1 MSVIGKVA
9 VIGSGVMGSGI
20 AAQAAN
26 AGLEVILL
34 DIVANEGADRNSVAA
49 EAVERMRKTNPAPL
63 MHPRNAARIRPG
75 NLEDHLDWLSDCDLV
90 IEVVLENLEIKR
102 DLYRKID
109 THRRA
114 DCIVTSNTSTIPL
127 DHLVADMPEGFR
139 QHFAVTHFFNPP
151 RYMRLLELVGGPD
164 TQAEVISSLRDFGD
178 QLLGKSVVDCK
189 DTPGFI
195 ANRIGILWMGVAV
208 RFAFEDGITVEE
220 ADAVIGKPM
229 GIPKTGIFGLLD
241 LVGIDLQPH
250 VERSMLSLLPE
261 NDMYRNIHRRSE
273 FIEKMIADGYTGR
286 KGKGGFYRLNRSDG
300 GKVKEALDLVTGEYH
315 RASKPTL
322 ESVEAARAGL
332 RKLVDHPDRGGQY
345 AWRVLSHTLSY
356 AASLVPEIADNIH
369 AVDEAMKNGYAWKWG
384 PFELIDKLGARWFA
398 ERLAAEGMAVPTLL
412 EKVGD
417 GSFYRIEGGQLQY
430 FGTDGS
436 YHDVKRAEGVL
447 LLSDIKRSSERVA
460 GNGSASLWDI
470 GDKVIC
476 LEFHSKMNAVDE
488 GIMMMASQALK
499 IIPAQ
504 GYEALV
510 IHNEGT
516 NFSVGANVGLA
527 LFAANIAAWP
537 KITESVKQGQDVYK
551 NLKFAP
557 FPVIGAPSGMA
568 LGGGCEILLH
578 CDALEAHA
586 ETYMGLVEVG
596 VGLVPAWGGCKEM
609 LLRWSDNPKH
619 AKGPMPAVSKVF
631 ETVATAT
638 VAKSAEEAR
647 SLLYLR
653 PGDGI
658 VMNRDRLLA
667 RAKERALSMAKDY
680 TPPEP
685 RALRLPGPS
694 GEAAMTLVLNDFRRA
709 GKATEHD
716 VTVGKKLAHVL
727 AGGKVDPTDTLTED
741 KVLGLE
747 RTAIVSLLRTSPTL
761 DRIEHMLETG
771 KPLRN

>member
-1 MSVIGKVA
+1 MPSIQKVA

-20 AAQAAN
+20 AAQVAN

-34 DIVANEGADRNSVAA
+34 DIVAEGSDRDAVARGA
-49 EAVERMRKTNPAPL
+49 IQRMRKTNPAPL
-63 MHPRNAARIRPG
+63 MHPRNAGRIRPG
-75 NLEDHLDWLSDCDLV
+75 NLDDHLDWLADCDLV
-90 IEVVLENLEIKR
+90 IEAVLENLEIKK
-102 DLYRKID
+102 DLYQKVD
-109 THRRA
+109 AHRRS

-127 DHLVADMPEGFR
+127 DHLVADMPEDFR
-139 QHFAVTHFFNPP
+139 EHFAVTHFFNPP
-151 RYMRLLELVGGPD
+151 RYMRLLELVAGSVTRAG
-164 TQAEVISSLRDFGD
+164 VITALRDFGD
-178 QLLGKSVVDCK
+178 RLLGKSVVDCK

-220 ADAVIGKPM
+220 ADAIIGKPM

-250 VERSMLSLLPE
+250 VERSMLSLLPKG
-261 NDMYRNIHRRSE
+261 DMYRDIHRRSE

-286 KGKGGFYRLNRSDG
+286 KGKGGFYRLNRSGG
-300 GKVKEALDLVTGEYH
+300 GKIKEALDLSSGEYH
-315 RASKPTL
+315 RAKTPTL
-322 ESVEAARAGL
+322 ESVEAARGGL
-332 RKLVDHPDRGGQY
+332 RALVEHPDHGGQY

-356 AASLVPEIADNIH
+356 AAALVPEIADDIH

-384 PFELIDKLGARWFA
+384 PFELIDKLGPRWFA
-398 ERLAAEGMAVPTLL
+398 ERLAAEGMAVPQLL

-417 GSFYRIEGGQLQY
+417 SSFYRTENGRLQY
-430 FGTDGS
+430 FGTDGA
-436 YHDVKRAEGVL
+436 YHNVERADGVL
-447 LLSDIKRSSERVA
+447 LLSDIKRSSDRIA
-460 GNGSASLWDI
+460 GNASASLWDI
-470 GDKVIC
+470 GDKVLC

-488 GIMMMASQALK
+488 GIMTMTANAMK
-499 IIPAQ
+499 MIPAQ

-537 KITESVKQGQDVYK
+537 KITESVKQGQDIYK
-551 NLKFAP
+551 KLKFAP

-578 CDALEAHA
+578 CDVIEAHA

-653 PGDGI
+653 PNDGI

-667 RAKERALSMAKDY
+667 RAKERALSMVKDY
-680 TPPEP
+680 MPPEP
-685 RALRLPGPS
+685 RELQLPGPS
-694 GEAAMTLVLNDFRRA
+694 GETAMTLVLNDFRRA
-709 GKATEHD
+709 GKATDHD

-727 AGGKVDPTDTLTED
+727 AGGKVDPTETLTED
-741 KVLGLE
+741 KLLNLE
-747 RTAIVSLLRTSPTL
+747 RAAIVSLLRTSPTL

>member
-1 MSVIGKVA
+1 MPSIQKVA

-20 AAQAAN
+20 AAQVAN

-34 DIVANEGADRNSVAA
+34 DIVAEGSDRDAVARGA
-49 EAVERMRKTNPAPL
+49 IQRMRKTNPAPL
-63 MHPRNAARIRPG
+63 MHPRNAGRIRPG
-75 NLEDHLDWLSDCDLV
+75 NLDDHLDWLADCDLV
-90 IEVVLENLEIKR
+90 IEAVLENLEIKK
-102 DLYRKID
+102 DLYQKVD
-109 THRRA
+109 AHRRS

-127 DHLVADMPEGFR
+127 DHLVADMPEDFR
-139 QHFAVTHFFNPP
+139 EHFAVTHFFNPP
-151 RYMRLLELVGGPD
+151 RYMRLLELVAGSVTRAG
-164 TQAEVISSLRDFGD
+164 VITALRDFGD
-178 QLLGKSVVDCK
+178 RLLGKSVVDCK

-220 ADAVIGKPM
+220 ADAIIGKPM

-250 VERSMLSLLPE
+250 VERSMLSLLPKG
-261 NDMYRNIHRRSE
+261 DMYRDIHRRSE

-286 KGKGGFYRLNRSDG
+286 KGKGGFYRLNRSGG
-300 GKVKEALDLVTGEYH
+300 GKIKEALDLSSGEYH
-315 RASKPTL
+315 RAKTPTL
-322 ESVEAARAGL
+322 ESVEAARGGL
-332 RKLVDHPDRGGQY
+332 RALVEHPDHGGQY

-356 AASLVPEIADNIH
+356 AAALVPEIADDIH

-384 PFELIDKLGARWFA
+384 PFELIDKLGPRWFA
-398 ERLAAEGMAVPTLL
+398 ERLAAEGMVVPPLL

-417 GSFYRIEGGQLQY
+417 SSFYRTENGRLQY
-430 FGTDGS
+430 FGTDGA
-436 YHDVKRAEGVL
+436 YHNVERADGVL
-447 LLSDIKRSSERVA
+447 LLSDIKRSSDRIA
-460 GNGSASLWDI
+460 GNASASLWDI
-470 GDKVIC
+470 GDKVLC

-488 GIMMMASQALK
+488 GIMTMTANAMK
-499 IIPAQ
+499 MIPAQ

-537 KITESVKQGQDVYK
+537 KITESVKQGQDIYK
-551 NLKFAP
+551 KLKFAP

-578 CDALEAHA
+578 CDVIEAHA

-653 PGDGI
+653 PNDGI

-667 RAKERALSMAKDY
+667 RAKERALSMVKGY
-680 TPPEP
+680 MPPEP
-685 RALRLPGPS
+685 RELQLPGPS
-694 GEAAMTLVLNDFRRA
+694 GETAMTLVLNDFRRA
-709 GKATEHD
+709 GKATDHD

-727 AGGKVDPTDTLTED
+727 AGGKVDPTETLTED
-741 KVLGLE
+741 KLLNLE
-747 RTAIVSLLRTSPTL
+747 RAAIVSLLRTSPTL

>member
-1 MSVIGKVA
+1 MPSIQKVA

-20 AAQAAN
+20 AAQVAN

-34 DIVANEGADRNSVAA
+34 DIVAEGSDRDAVARGA
-49 EAVERMRKTNPAPL
+49 IQRMRKTNPAPL
-63 MHPRNAARIRPG
+63 MHPRNAGRIRPG
-75 NLEDHLDWLSDCDLV
+75 NLDDHLDWLADCDLV
-90 IEVVLENLEIKR
+90 IEAVLENLEIKK
-102 DLYRKID
+102 DLYQKVD
-109 THRRA
+109 AHRRS

-127 DHLVADMPEGFR
+127 DHLVADMPEDFR
-139 QHFAVTHFFNPP
+139 EHFAVTHFFNPP
-151 RYMRLLELVGGPD
+151 RYMRLLELVAGSVTRAG
-164 TQAEVISSLRDFGD
+164 VITALRDFGD
-178 QLLGKSVVDCK
+178 RLLGKSVVDCK

-220 ADAVIGKPM
+220 ADAIIGKPM

-250 VERSMLSLLPE
+250 VERSMLSLLPKG
-261 NDMYRNIHRRSE
+261 DMYRDIHRRSE

-286 KGKGGFYRLNRSDG
+286 KGKGGFYRLNRSGG
-300 GKVKEALDLVTGEYH
+300 GKIKEALDLSSGEYH
-315 RASKPTL
+315 RAKTPTL
-322 ESVEAARAGL
+322 ESVEAARGGL
-332 RKLVDHPDRGGQY
+332 RALVEHPDHGGQY

-356 AASLVPEIADNIH
+356 AAALVPEIADDIH

-384 PFELIDKLGARWFA
+384 PFELIDKLGPRWFA
-398 ERLAAEGMAVPTLL
+398 ERLAAEGMVVPPLL

-417 GSFYRIEGGQLQY
+417 SNFYRTENGRLQY
-430 FGTDGS
+430 FGTDGA
-436 YHDVKRAEGVL
+436 YHNVERADGVL
-447 LLSDIKRSSERVA
+447 LLSDIKRSSDRIA
-460 GNGSASLWDI
+460 GNASASLWDI
-470 GDKVIC
+470 GDKVLC

-488 GIMMMASQALK
+488 GIMTMTANAMK
-499 IIPAQ
+499 MIPAQ

-537 KITESVKQGQDVYK
+537 KITESVKQGQDIYK
-551 NLKFAP
+551 KLKFAP

-578 CDALEAHA
+578 CDVIEAHA

-653 PGDGI
+653 PNDGI

-667 RAKERALSMAKDY
+667 RAKERALSMVKGY
-680 TPPEP
+680 MPPEP
-685 RALRLPGPS
+685 RELQLPGPS
-694 GEAAMTLVLNDFRRA
+694 GETAMTLVLNDFRRA
-709 GKATEHD
+709 GKATDHD

-727 AGGKVDPTDTLTED
+727 AGGKVDPTETLTED
-741 KVLGLE
+741 KLLNLE
-747 RTAIVSLLRTSPTL
+747 RAAIVSLLRTSPTL

>member
-1 MSVIGKVA
+1 MPSIKKIA

-26 AGLEVILL
+26 AGLEVVLL
-34 DIVANEGADRNSVAA
+34 DIVAEGSDRDAVAMGA
-49 EAVERMRKTNPAPL
+49 IQRMRKTNPAPL

-75 NLEDHLDWLSDCDLV
+75 NLDDHLGWLADCDLV
-90 IEVVLENLEIKR
+90 IEAVLENLEIKK
-102 DLYRKID
+102 DLYQKVD
-109 THRRA
+109 AHRRS

-127 DHLVADMPEGFR
+127 DHLVAEMPEGFR
-139 QHFAVTHFFNPP
+139 EHFAVTHFFNPP
-151 RYMRLLELVGGPD
+151 RYMRLLELVAGSD
-164 TQAEVISSLRDFGD
+164 TRAEVITALRDFGD
-178 QLLGKSVVDCK
+178 RLLGKSVVDCK

-250 VERSMLSLLPE
+250 VESSMLSLLPKG
-261 NDMYRNIHRRSE
+261 DMYRDIHRRSE
-273 FIEKMIADGYTGR
+273 FIENMIADGYTGR

-300 GKVKEALDLVTGEYH
+300 EKIKEALDLSSGEYH
-315 RASKPTL
+315 RAKKPVL
-322 ESVEAARAGL
+322 ESVEAARGGL
-332 RKLVDHPDRGGQY
+332 RALVEHPDRGGQY

-356 AASLVPEIADNIH
+356 AAALVPEIADDIH

-384 PFELIDKLGARWFA
+384 PFELIDKLGPRWFA
-398 ERLAAEGMAVPTLL
+398 ERLAAEGMAVPPLL
-412 EKVGD
+412 EQVGD
-417 GSFYRIEGGQLQY
+417 NNFYRTENGRLQY
-430 FGTDGS
+430 FGTDNA
-436 YHDVKRAEGVL
+436 YHNVERADGVL
-447 LLSDIKRSSERVA
+447 LLSDIKRSSDRVA
-460 GNGSASLWDI
+460 GNASASLWDI
-470 GDKVIC
+470 GDKVLC

-488 GIMMMASQALK
+488 GIMLMADKAMK
-499 IIPAQ
+499 VITAQ
-504 GYEALV
+504 GYDALV
-510 IHNEGT
+510 IHNEGS

-551 NLKFAP
+551 KLKFAP

-578 CDALEAHA
+578 CDAIEAHA

-647 SLLYLR
+647 ALLYLR
-653 PGDGI
+653 PSDGI

-667 RAKERALSMAKDY
+667 RAKERALSMVKDY
-680 TPPEP
+680 TAPEP
-685 RALRLPGPS
+685 RELQLPGPS
-694 GEAAMTLVLNDFRRA
+694 GEAAMTLVLNDFRRS
-709 GKATEHD
+709 GKATDHD
-716 VTVGKKLAHVL
+716 VTVGKRLAHVL
-727 AGGKVDPTDTLTED
+727 AGGKVDPTETLTED
-741 KVLGLE
+741 KLLNLE
-747 RTAIVSLLRTSPTL
+747 RAAIVSLLRTSPTL

>member
-1 MSVIGKVA
+1 MPSIQKVA

-20 AAQAAN
+20 AAQIAN

-34 DIVANEGADRNSVAA
+34 DIVAEGSDRDAVARDA
-49 EAVERMRKTNPAPL
+49 IQRMRKTNPAPL
-63 MHPRNAARIRPG
+63 MHSRNAARIQPG
-75 NLEDHLDWLSDCDLV
+75 NLDDHLDWLADCDLV
-90 IEVVLENLEIKR
+90 IEAVLENLEIKK
-102 DLYRKID
+102 DLYQKVD
-109 THRRA
+109 AHRRS

-127 DHLVADMPEGFR
+127 DHLVAHMPEDFR
-139 QHFAVTHFFNPP
+139 EHFAVTHFFNPP
-151 RYMRLLELVGGPD
+151 RYMRLLELVAGSVTRAG
-164 TQAEVISSLRDFGD
+164 VITALRDFGD
-178 QLLGKSVVDCK
+178 RLLGKSVVDCK

-220 ADAVIGKPM
+220 ADAIIGKPM

-261 NDMYRNIHRRSE
+261 GDMYRDIHRRSE

-286 KGKGGFYRLNRSDG
+286 KGKGGFYRLNRSGG
-300 GKVKEALDLVTGEYH
+300 GKIKEALDLSSGEYH
-315 RASKPTL
+315 RAKTPTL
-322 ESVEAARAGL
+322 ESVEAARGGL
-332 RKLVDHPDRGGQY
+332 RALVEHPDHGGQY

-356 AASLVPEIADNIH
+356 AAALVPEIADDIH

-384 PFELIDKLGARWFA
+384 PFELIDKLGPRWFA
-398 ERLAAEGMAVPTLL
+398 ERLAAEGMAVPPLL
-412 EKVGD
+412 EKVSD
-417 GSFYRIEGGQLQY
+417 SSFYRTKNGRLQY
-430 FGTDGS
+430 FGTDS
-436 YHDVKRAEGVL
+436 AYHNVERADGVL
-447 LLSDIKRSSERVA
+447 LLSDIKRSSDRIA
-460 GNGSASLWDI
+460 GNASASLWDI
-470 GDKVIC
+470 GDKVLC
-476 LEFHSKMNAVDE
+476 LEFHSKMNSVDE
-488 GIMMMASQALK
+488 GIMMMTANAMK
-499 IIPAQ
+499 MIPAQ

-537 KITESVKQGQDVYK
+537 KITESVKQGQDIYK
-551 NLKFAP
+551 KLKFAP

-578 CDALEAHA
+578 CDVIEAHA

-638 VAKSAEEAR
+638 VSKSAEEAR

-667 RAKERALSMAKDY
+667 RAKERALSMLKNYA
-680 TPPEP
+680 PPEP
-685 RALRLPGPS
+685 RELQLPGPS
-694 GEAAMTLVLNDFRRA
+694 GETAMTLVLDDFRRA
-709 GKATEHD
+709 GRATDHD

-727 AGGKVDPTDTLTED
+727 AGGKVDPTETLTED
-741 KVLGLE
+741 KLLNLE
-747 RTAIVSLLRTSPTL
+747 RAAIVSLLRTSPTL

>member
-1 MSVIGKVA
+1 MPAIRKVA

-34 DIVANEGADRNSVAA
+34 DIVAKEGSDRNGVAA
-49 EAVERMRKTNPAPL
+49 GAIQRMRKTNPAPL

-75 NLEDHLDWLSDCDLV
+75 NLEDHLDWLADCDLV
-90 IEVVLENLEIKR
+90 IEAVLENLEIKK
-102 DLYRKID
+102 DLYQKID
-109 THRRA
+109 AHRRA

-139 QHFAVTHFFNPP
+139 AHFAVTHFFNPP

-164 TQAEVISSLRDFGD
+164 TGAEVISSLREFGD

-220 ADAVIGKPM
+220 ADSVIGKPM

-261 NDMYRNIHRRSE
+261 NDMYRAIHRRSE

-300 GKVKEALDLVTGEYH
+300 GKVKEALNLVTGEYH
-315 RASKPTL
+315 PARKPDL
-322 ESVEAARAGL
+322 ESVEAARGGL
-332 RKLVDHPDRGGQY
+332 RALVDHPDRGGQY

-356 AASLVPEIADNIH
+356 AASLVPEIADDIH

-384 PFELIDKLGARWFA
+384 PFELIDKLGPRWFA
-398 ERLAAEGMAVPTLL
+398 ERLAAEGMAVPALL
-412 EKVGD
+412 EQVGD
-417 GSFYRIEGGQLQY
+417 GTFYRIEGGQLQY
-430 FGTDGS
+430 FGTDDA
-436 YHDVKRAEGVL
+436 YHDVERAEGVL

-470 GDKVIC
+470 GDKVLC

-488 GIMMMASQALK
+488 GIMLMASQALK
-499 IIPAQ
+499 MIPAQ
-504 GYEALV
+504 GYDALV
-510 IHNEGT
+510 IHNEGA

-551 NLKFAP
+551 KLKFAP
-557 FPVIGAPSGMA
+557 FPVIGAPAGMA

-578 CDALEAHA
+578 CDAIEAHA

-667 RAKERALSMAKDY
+667 RAKERALTMAKDY

-685 RALRLPGPS
+685 RELRLPGPS

>member
-1 MSVIGKVA
+1 MPSIQKVA

-20 AAQAAN
+20 AAQVAN

-34 DIVANEGADRNSVAA
+34 DIVAEGSDRDAVARGA
-49 EAVERMRKTNPAPL
+49 IQRMRKTNPAPL
-63 MHPRNAARIRPG
+63 MHPRNAGRIRPG
-75 NLEDHLDWLSDCDLV
+75 NLDDHLDWLADCDLV
-90 IEVVLENLEIKR
+90 IEAVLENLEIKK
-102 DLYRKID
+102 DLYQKVD
-109 THRRA
+109 AHRRS

-127 DHLVADMPEGFR
+127 DHLVADMPEDFR
-139 QHFAVTHFFNPP
+139 EHFAVTHFFNPP
-151 RYMRLLELVGGPD
+151 RYMRLLELVAGSVTRAG
-164 TQAEVISSLRDFGD
+164 VITALRDFGD
-178 QLLGKSVVDCK
+178 RLLGKSVVDCK

-220 ADAVIGKPM
+220 ADAIIGKPM

-250 VERSMLSLLPE
+250 VERSMLSLLPKG
-261 NDMYRNIHRRSE
+261 DMYRDIHRRSE

-286 KGKGGFYRLNRSDG
+286 KGKGGFYRLDRSGG
-300 GKVKEALDLVTGEYH
+300 GKIKEALDLSSGEYH
-315 RASKPTL
+315 RAKTPTL
-322 ESVEAARAGL
+322 ESVEAARGGL
-332 RKLVDHPDRGGQY
+332 RTLVEHPDHGGQY

-356 AASLVPEIADNIH
+356 AAALVPEIADDIH

-384 PFELIDKLGARWFA
+384 PFELIDKLGPRWFA
-398 ERLAAEGMAVPTLL
+398 ERLAAEGMVVPPLL

-417 GSFYRIEGGQLQY
+417 SSFYRTENGRLQY
-430 FGTDGS
+430 FGTDGA
-436 YHDVKRAEGVL
+436 YHNVERADGVL
-447 LLSDIKRSSERVA
+447 LLSDIKRSSDRIA
-460 GNGSASLWDI
+460 GNASASLWDI
-470 GDKVIC
+470 GDKVLC

-488 GIMMMASQALK
+488 GIMTMTANAMK
-499 IIPAQ
+499 MIPAQ

-537 KITESVKQGQDVYK
+537 KITESVKQGQDIYK
-551 NLKFAP
+551 KLKFAP

-578 CDALEAHA
+578 CDVIEAHA

-653 PGDGI
+653 PNDGI

-667 RAKERALSMAKDY
+667 RAKERALSMVKDY
-680 TPPEP
+680 MPPEP
-685 RALRLPGPS
+685 RELQLPGPS
-694 GEAAMTLVLNDFRRA
+694 GETAMTLVLNDFRRA
-709 GKATEHD
+709 GKATDHD

-727 AGGKVDPTDTLTED
+727 AGGKVDPTETLTED
-741 KVLGLE
+741 KLLNLE
-747 RTAIVSLLRTSPTL
+747 RAAIVSLLRTSPTL

>member
-1 MSVIGKVA
+1 MPSIQKVA

-26 AGLEVILL
+26 AGLEVVLL
-34 DIVANEGADRNSVAA
+34 DIVAEGSDRDAVARGA
-49 EAVERMRKTNPAPL
+49 IQRMRKTNPAPL

-75 NLEDHLDWLSDCDLV
+75 NLDDHLDWLADCDLV
-90 IEVVLENLEIKR
+90 IEVVLENLEIKK
-102 DLYRKID
+102 DLYQKVNA
-109 THRRA
+109 HRRS

-127 DHLVADMPEGFR
+127 DHLVADMPEDFR
-139 QHFAVTHFFNPP
+139 EHFAVTHFFNPP
-151 RYMRLLELVGGPD
+151 RYMRLLELVAGSVTRAG
-164 TQAEVISSLRDFGD
+164 VITALRDFGD
-178 QLLGKSVVDCK
+178 RLLGKSVVDCK

-220 ADAVIGKPM
+220 ADAIIGKPM

-250 VERSMLSLLPE
+250 VERSMLSLLPKG
-261 NDMYRNIHRRSE
+261 DMYRDIHRRSE

-286 KGKGGFYRLNRSDG
+286 KGKGGFYRLDRSGG
-300 GKVKEALDLVTGEYH
+300 GKIKEALDLSSGEYH
-315 RASKPTL
+315 RAKTPTL
-322 ESVEAARAGL
+322 ESVEAARGGL
-332 RKLVDHPDRGGQY
+332 RALVEHPDHGGQY

-356 AASLVPEIADNIH
+356 AAALVPEIADDIH

-384 PFELIDKLGARWFA
+384 PFELIDKLGPRWFA
-398 ERLAAEGMAVPTLL
+398 ERLAAEGMAVPSLL

-417 GSFYRIEGGQLQY
+417 SNFYRTENGRLQY
-430 FGTDGS
+430 FGTDGA
-436 YHDVKRAEGVL
+436 YHNVERADGVL
-447 LLSDIKRSSERVA
+447 LLSDIKRSSDRIA
-460 GNGSASLWDI
+460 GNASASLWDI
-470 GDKVIC
+470 GDKVLC

-488 GIMMMASQALK
+488 GIMMMAANAMK
-499 IIPAQ
+499 MIPAQ

-537 KITESVKQGQDVYK
+537 KITESVKQGQDIYK
-551 NLKFAP
+551 KLKFAP

-578 CDALEAHA
+578 CDVIEAHA

-653 PGDGI
+653 PNDGI

-667 RAKERALSMAKDY
+667 RAKERALSMVKDY
-680 TPPEP
+680 APPEP
-685 RALRLPGPS
+685 RELQLPGPS
-694 GEAAMTLVLNDFRRA
+694 GEAAMTLVLDDFRRA
-709 GKATEHD
+709 GKATDHD

-727 AGGKVDPTDTLTED
+727 AGGKVDPTETLTED
-741 KVLGLE
+741 KLLNLE
-747 RTAIVSLLRTSPTL
+747 RAAIVSLLRTSPTL

>member
-1 MSVIGKVA
+1 MPSIQKVA

-20 AAQAAN
+20 AAQIAN

-34 DIVANEGADRNSVAA
+34 DIVAEGSDRDAVARDA
-49 EAVERMRKTNPAPL
+49 IQRMRKTNPAPL
-63 MHPRNAARIRPG
+63 MHSRNAARIQPG
-75 NLEDHLDWLSDCDLV
+75 NLDDHLDWLADCDLV
-90 IEVVLENLEIKR
+90 IEAVLENLEIKK
-102 DLYRKID
+102 DLYQKVD
-109 THRRA
+109 AHRRS

-127 DHLVADMPEGFR
+127 DHLVADMSEDFR
-139 QHFAVTHFFNPP
+139 EYFAVTHFFNPP
-151 RYMRLLELVGGPD
+151 RYMRLLELVAGSD
-164 TQAEVISSLRDFGD
+164 TRAGVITALRDFGD
-178 QLLGKSVVDCK
+178 RLLGKSVVDCK

-220 ADAVIGKPM
+220 ADAIIGKPM

-261 NDMYRNIHRRSE
+261 GDMYRDIHRRSE

-286 KGKGGFYRLNRSDG
+286 KGKGGFYRLNRSGG
-300 GKVKEALDLVTGEYH
+300 GKIKEALDLSSGEYH
-315 RASKPTL
+315 RAKTPTL
-322 ESVEAARAGL
+322 ESVEAARGGL
-332 RKLVDHPDRGGQY
+332 RALVEHPDHGGQY

-356 AASLVPEIADNIH
+356 AAALVPEIADDIH

-384 PFELIDKLGARWFA
+384 PFELIDKLGPRWFA
-398 ERLAAEGMAVPTLL
+398 ERLAAEGMAVPPLL

-417 GSFYRIEGGQLQY
+417 SSFYRTKNGRLQY
-430 FGTDGS
+430 FGTDS
-436 YHDVKRAEGVL
+436 AYHNVERADGVL
-447 LLSDIKRSSERVA
+447 LLSDIKRSSDRIA
-460 GNGSASLWDI
+460 GNASASLWDI
-470 GDKVIC
+470 GDKVLC

-488 GIMMMASQALK
+488 GIMTMTANAMK
-499 IIPAQ
+499 MIPAQ

-537 KITESVKQGQDVYK
+537 KITESDKQGQDIYK
-551 NLKFAP
+551 KLKFAP

-578 CDALEAHA
+578 CDVIEAHA

-653 PGDGI
+653 PNDGI

-667 RAKERALSMAKDY
+667 RAKERALSMVKDY
-680 TPPEP
+680 MPPEP
-685 RALRLPGPS
+685 RELQLPGPS
-694 GEAAMTLVLNDFRRA
+694 GETAMTLVLNDFRRA
-709 GKATEHD
+709 GKATDHD

-727 AGGKVDPTDTLTED
+727 AGGKVDPTETLTED
-741 KVLGLE
+741 KLLNLE
-747 RTAIVSLLRTSPTL
+747 RAAIVSLLRTSPTL

>member
-1 MSVIGKVA
+1 MPSIKKVA

-26 AGLEVILL
+26 AGLEVFLL
-34 DIVANEGADRNSVAA
+34 DIVAEGSDRDAVARNA
-49 EAVERMRKTNPAPL
+49 IQRMSKTNPAPL
-63 MHPRNAARIRPG
+63 MHARNAKRIQPG
-75 NLEDHLDWLSDCDLV
+75 NLDDHLDWLAGCDLV
-90 IEVVLENLEIKR
+90 IEAVLENLEIKKN
-102 DLYRKID
+102 LYQKVD
-109 THRRA
+109 AHRRS

-127 DHLVADMPEGFR
+127 DHLVAEMPKSFR

-151 RYMRLLELVGGPD
+151 RYMRLLELVSGPD
-164 TQAEVISSLRDFGD
+164 TRAEVIMALRDFGD

-195 ANRIGILWMGVAV
+195 ANRIGILWIGAAV

-220 ADAVIGKPM
+220 ADAIIGKPM

-250 VERSMLSLLPE
+250 VERSMLSLLPQG
-261 NDMYRNIHRRSE
+261 DMYRDIHRRSE
-273 FIEKMIADGYTGR
+273 FIEKMISDGYTGR
-286 KGKGGFYRLNRSDG
+286 KGKGGFYRLNHSDG
-300 GKVKEALDLVTGEYH
+300 EKIKEALNLRSGEYH
-315 RASKPTL
+315 RAENPTL
-322 ESVEAARAGL
+322 DSVEAARGGL
-332 RKLVDHPDRGGQY
+332 RALVEHPDRGGQY

-356 AASLVPEIADNIH
+356 AAALVPEIADDIL

-384 PFELIDKLGARWFA
+384 PFELIDKLGTRWFA
-398 ERLAAEGMAVPTLL
+398 ERLAAEGMAVPPLL
-412 EKVGD
+412 EEMGD
-417 GSFYRIEGGQLQY
+417 NSFYRTENGQLQY
-430 FGTDGS
+430 FGIDGT
-436 YHDVKRAEGVL
+436 YHNIQRADGVL
-447 LLSDIKRSSERVA
+447 LLSDIKRSSDRLA
-460 GNGSASLWDI
+460 GNASASLWDI
-470 GDKVIC
+470 GDKVLC
-476 LEFHSKMNAVDE
+476 LEFHSKMNAIDE
-488 GIMMMASQALK
+488 DIMMMATHAMK
-499 IIPAQ
+499 MIPAQ
-504 GYEALV
+504 GYSALV

-551 NLKFAP
+551 KLKFAP

-578 CDALEAHA
+578 CDAIEAYS

-647 SLLYLR
+647 ALLYLR
-653 PGDGI
+653 PSDGI

-667 RAKERALSMAKDY
+667 RAKERALSMVKDY
-680 TPPEP
+680 IPPEP
-685 RALRLPGPS
+685 RELQLPGPS
-694 GEAAMTLVLNDFRRA
+694 GETAMTLVLEDFRRA
-709 GKATEHD
+709 GKATNHD
-716 VTVGKKLAHVL
+716 VTVGKKLAHIL
-727 AGGKVDPTDTLTED
+727 AGGKVDPTETLTED
-741 KVLGLE
+741 KLLNLE
-747 RTAIVSLLRTSPTL
+747 CAAIVSLLRTSPTL
-761 DRIEHMLETG
+761 DRLEHMLETG

>member
-1 MSVIGKVA
+1 MPAIRKVA

-34 DIVANEGADRNSVAA
+34 DIVAKEGSDRNGVAA
-49 EAVERMRKTNPAPL
+49 GAIQRMRKTNPAPL

-75 NLEDHLDWLSDCDLV
+75 NLEDHLDWLADCDLV
-90 IEVVLENLEIKR
+90 IEAVLENLEIKK
-102 DLYRKID
+102 DLYQKID
-109 THRRA
+109 AHRRA

-139 QHFAVTHFFNPP
+139 AHFAVTHFFNPP

-164 TQAEVISSLRDFGD
+164 TGAEVITALREFGD

-220 ADAVIGKPM
+220 ADSVIGKPM

-261 NDMYRNIHRRSE
+261 NDMYRAIHRRSE

-300 GKVKEALDLVTGEYH
+300 GKVKEALNLVTGEYH
-315 RASKPTL
+315 PARKPDL
-322 ESVEAARAGL
+322 ESVEAARGGL
-332 RKLVDHPDRGGQY
+332 RALVDHPDRGGQY

-356 AASLVPEIADNIH
+356 AASLVPEIADDIH

-384 PFELIDKLGARWFA
+384 PFELIDKLGPRWFA
-398 ERLAAEGMAVPTLL
+398 ERLAAEGMAVPALL
-412 EKVGD
+412 EQVGD
-417 GSFYRIEGGQLQY
+417 GTFYRIEGGQLQY
-430 FGTDGS
+430 FGTDGA
-436 YHDVKRAEGVL
+436 YHDVGRADGVL

-470 GDKVIC
+470 GDKVLC

-488 GIMMMASQALK
+488 GIMLMASQALK
-499 IIPAQ
+499 MIPAQ
-504 GYEALV
+504 GYDALV
-510 IHNEGT
+510 IHNEGA

-551 NLKFAP
+551 KLKFAP
-557 FPVIGAPSGMA
+557 FPVIGAPAGMA

-578 CDALEAHA
+578 CDAIEAHA

-667 RAKERALSMAKDY
+667 RAKERALTMAKDY

-685 RALRLPGPS
+685 RELRLPGPS

>member
-1 MSVIGKVA
+1 MPSIQKVA

-20 AAQAAN
+20 AAQIAN

-34 DIVANEGADRNSVAA
+34 DIVAEGSDRDAVARGA
-49 EAVERMRKTNPAPL
+49 IQRMRKTNPAPL
-63 MHPRNAARIRPG
+63 MHPRNAGRIRPG
-75 NLEDHLDWLSDCDLV
+75 NLDDHLDWLADCDLV
-90 IEVVLENLEIKR
+90 IEAVLENLEIKK
-102 DLYRKID
+102 DLYQKVD
-109 THRRA
+109 AHRRS

-127 DHLVADMPEGFR
+127 DHLVADMPEDFR
-139 QHFAVTHFFNPP
+139 EHFAVTHFFNPP
-151 RYMRLLELVGGPD
+151 RYMRLLELVAGSVTRAG
-164 TQAEVISSLRDFGD
+164 VITALRDFGD
-178 QLLGKSVVDCK
+178 RLLGKSVVDCK

-220 ADAVIGKPM
+220 ADAIIGKPM

-250 VERSMLSLLPE
+250 VERSMLSLLPKG
-261 NDMYRNIHRRSE
+261 DMYRDIHRRSE

-286 KGKGGFYRLNRSDG
+286 KGKGGFYRLNRSGG
-300 GKVKEALDLVTGEYH
+300 GKIKEALDLSSGEYH
-315 RASKPTL
+315 RAKTPTL
-322 ESVEAARAGL
+322 ESVEAARGGL
-332 RKLVDHPDRGGQY
+332 RALVEHPDHGGQY

-356 AASLVPEIADNIH
+356 AAALVPEIADDIH

-384 PFELIDKLGARWFA
+384 PFELIDKLGPRWFA
-398 ERLAAEGMAVPTLL
+398 ERLAAEGMVVPPLL

-417 GSFYRIEGGQLQY
+417 SSFYRTENGRLQY
-430 FGTDGS
+430 FGTDGA
-436 YHDVKRAEGVL
+436 YHNVERADGVL
-447 LLSDIKRSSERVA
+447 LLSDIKRSSDRIA
-460 GNGSASLWDI
+460 GNASASLWDI
-470 GDKVIC
+470 GDKVLC

-488 GIMMMASQALK
+488 GIMTMTANAMK
-499 IIPAQ
+499 MIPAQ

-537 KITESVKQGQDVYK
+537 KITESVKQGQDIYK
-551 NLKFAP
+551 KLKFAP

-578 CDALEAHA
+578 CDVIEAHA

-638 VAKSAEEAR
+638 VAQSAEEAR

-653 PGDGI
+653 PNDGI

-667 RAKERALSMAKDY
+667 RAKERALSMVKDY
-680 TPPEP
+680 MPPEP
-685 RALRLPGPS
+685 RELQLPGPS
-694 GEAAMTLVLNDFRRA
+694 GETAMTLVLNDFRRA
-709 GKATEHD
+709 GKATDHD

-727 AGGKVDPTDTLTED
+727 AGGKVDPTETLTED
-741 KVLGLE
+741 KLLNLE
-747 RTAIVSLLRTSPTL
+747 RAAIVSLLRTSPTL

>member
-1 MSVIGKVA
+1 MPAIRKVA

-34 DIVANEGADRNSVAA
+34 DIVANESADRNSVAA
-49 EAVERMRKTNPAPL
+49 GAVQRMRKTNPAPL

-75 NLEDHLDWLSDCDLV
+75 NLEDHLDWLADCDLV

-109 THRRA
+109 AHRRA

-261 NDMYRNIHRRSE
+261 NDMYRSIHRRTK

-300 GKVKEALDLVTGEYH
+300 GKVKEALNLVTGEYH

-322 ESVEAARAGL
+322 ESVEAARGGL
-332 RKLVDHPDRGGQY
+332 RALVEHPDRGGQY

-356 AASLVPEIADNIH
+356 AASLVPEIADDIH

-430 FGTDGS
+430 FGTDGA

-470 GDKVIC
+470 GDKVLC

-685 RALRLPGPS
+685 RELRLPGPS

>member
-1 MSVIGKVA
+1 MPAIRKVA

-49 EAVERMRKTNPAPL
+49 GAVQRMRKTNPAPL

-109 THRRA
+109 AHRRA

-261 NDMYRNIHRRSE
+261 NDMYRSIHRRSE

-300 GKVKEALDLVTGEYH
+300 GKVKEALNLVTGEYH

-322 ESVEAARAGL
+322 ESVEAARGGL
-332 RKLVDHPDRGGQY
+332 RALVEHPDRGGQY

-356 AASLVPEIADNIH
+356 AASLVPEIADDIH

-398 ERLAAEGMAVPTLL
+398 ERLAAEG
-412 EKVGD
+412 
-417 GSFYRIEGGQLQY
+417 
-430 FGTDGS
+430 
-436 YHDVKRAEGVL
+436 
-447 LLSDIKRSSERVA
+447 
-460 GNGSASLWDI
+460 
-470 GDKVIC
+470 
-476 LEFHSKMNAVDE
+476 
-488 GIMMMASQALK
+488 
-499 IIPAQ
+499 
-504 GYEALV
+504 
-510 IHNEGT
+510 
-516 NFSVGANVGLA
+516 
-527 LFAANIAAWP
+527 
-537 KITESVKQGQDVYK
+537 
-551 NLKFAP
+551 
-557 FPVIGAPSGMA
+557 
-568 LGGGCEILLH
+568 
-578 CDALEAHA
+578 
-586 ETYMGLVEVG
+586 
-596 VGLVPAWGGCKEM
+596 
-609 LLRWSDNPKH
+609 
-619 AKGPMPAVSKVF
+619 
-631 ETVATAT
+631 
-638 VAKSAEEAR
+638 
-647 SLLYLR
+647 
-653 PGDGI
+653 
-658 VMNRDRLLA
+658 
-667 RAKERALSMAKDY
+667 
-680 TPPEP
+680 
-685 RALRLPGPS
+685 
-694 GEAAMTLVLNDFRRA
+694 
-709 GKATEHD
+709 
-716 VTVGKKLAHVL
+716 
-727 AGGKVDPTDTLTED
+727 
-741 KVLGLE
+741 
-747 RTAIVSLLRTSPTL
+747 
-761 DRIEHMLETG
+761 
-771 KPLRN
+771 

>member
-1 MSVIGKVA
+1 MPSIQKVA

-20 AAQAAN
+20 AAQVAN

-34 DIVANEGADRNSVAA
+34 DIVAEGSDRDAVARGA
-49 EAVERMRKTNPAPL
+49 IQRMRKTNPAPL
-63 MHPRNAARIRPG
+63 MHPRNAGRIRPG
-75 NLEDHLDWLSDCDLV
+75 NLDDHLDWLADCDLV
-90 IEVVLENLEIKR
+90 IEAVLENLEIKK
-102 DLYRKID
+102 DLYQKVD
-109 THRRA
+109 AHRRS

-127 DHLVADMPEGFR
+127 DHLVADMPEDFR
-139 QHFAVTHFFNPP
+139 EHFAVTHFFNPP
-151 RYMRLLELVGGPD
+151 RYMRLLELVAGSVTRAG
-164 TQAEVISSLRDFGD
+164 VITALRDFGD
-178 QLLGKSVVDCK
+178 RLLGKSVVDCK

-220 ADAVIGKPM
+220 ADAIIGKPM

-250 VERSMLSLLPE
+250 VERSMLSLLPKG
-261 NDMYRNIHRRSE
+261 DMYRDIHRRSE

-286 KGKGGFYRLNRSDG
+286 KGKGGFYRLNRSGG
-300 GKVKEALDLVTGEYH
+300 GKIKEALDLSSGEYH
-315 RASKPTL
+315 RAKTPTL
-322 ESVEAARAGL
+322 ESVEAARGGL
-332 RKLVDHPDRGGQY
+332 RALVEHPDHGGQY

-356 AASLVPEIADNIH
+356 AAALVPEIADDIH

-384 PFELIDKLGARWFA
+384 PFELIDKLGPRWFA
-398 ERLAAEGMAVPTLL
+398 ERLAAEGMAVPSLL

-417 GSFYRIEGGQLQY
+417 SSFYRTENGRLQY
-430 FGTDGS
+430 FGTDGA
-436 YHDVKRAEGVL
+436 YHNVERADGVL
-447 LLSDIKRSSERVA
+447 LLSDIKRSSDRIA
-460 GNGSASLWDI
+460 GNASASLWDI
-470 GDKVIC
+470 GDKVLC

-488 GIMMMASQALK
+488 GIMTMTANAMK
-499 IIPAQ
+499 MIPAQ

-537 KITESVKQGQDVYK
+537 KITESVKQGQDIYK
-551 NLKFAP
+551 KLKFAP

-578 CDALEAHA
+578 CDVIEAHA

-653 PGDGI
+653 PNDGI

-667 RAKERALSMAKDY
+667 RAKERALSMVKDY
-680 TPPEP
+680 MPPEP
-685 RALRLPGPS
+685 RELQLPGPS
-694 GEAAMTLVLNDFRRA
+694 GETAMTLVLNDFRRA
-709 GKATEHD
+709 GKATDHD

-727 AGGKVDPTDTLTED
+727 AGGKVDPTETLTED
-741 KVLGLE
+741 KLLNLE
-747 RTAIVSLLRTSPTL
+747 RAAIVSLLRTSPTL

>member
-1 MSVIGKVA
+1 MPSIQKVA

-20 AAQAAN
+20 AAQVAN

-34 DIVANEGADRNSVAA
+34 DIVAEGSDRDAVARGA
-49 EAVERMRKTNPAPL
+49 IQRMRKTNPAPL
-63 MHPRNAARIRPG
+63 MHPRNAGRIRPG
-75 NLEDHLDWLSDCDLV
+75 NLDDHLDWLADCDLV
-90 IEVVLENLEIKR
+90 IEAVLENLEIKK
-102 DLYRKID
+102 DLYQKVD
-109 THRRA
+109 AHRRS

-127 DHLVADMPEGFR
+127 DHLVADMPEDFR
-139 QHFAVTHFFNPP
+139 EHFAVTHFFNPP
-151 RYMRLLELVGGPD
+151 RYMRLLELVAGTVTRAG
-164 TQAEVISSLRDFGD
+164 VITALRDFGD
-178 QLLGKSVVDCK
+178 RLLGKSVVDCK

-220 ADAVIGKPM
+220 ADAIIGKPM

-250 VERSMLSLLPE
+250 VERSMLSLLPKG
-261 NDMYRNIHRRSE
+261 DMYRDIHRRSE
-273 FIEKMIADGYTGR
+273 FIEKMIGDGYTGR
-286 KGKGGFYRLNRSDG
+286 KGKGGFYRLNRSGG
-300 GKVKEALDLVTGEYH
+300 GKIKEALDLSSGEYH
-315 RASKPTL
+315 RAKTPTL
-322 ESVEAARAGL
+322 ESVEAARGGL
-332 RKLVDHPDRGGQY
+332 RALVEHPDHGGQY

-356 AASLVPEIADNIH
+356 AAALVPEIADDIH

-384 PFELIDKLGARWFA
+384 PFELIDKLGPRWFA
-398 ERLAAEGMAVPTLL
+398 ERLAAEGMVVPPLL

-417 GSFYRIEGGQLQY
+417 SSFYRTENRRLQY
-430 FGTDGS
+430 FGTDGA
-436 YHDVKRAEGVL
+436 YHNVERADGVL
-447 LLSDIKRSSERVA
+447 LLSDIKRSSDRIA
-460 GNGSASLWDI
+460 GNASASLWDI
-470 GDKVIC
+470 GDKVLC

-488 GIMMMASQALK
+488 GIMTMTANAMK
-499 IIPAQ
+499 MIPAQ

-537 KITESVKQGQDVYK
+537 KITESVKQGQDIYK
-551 NLKFAP
+551 KLKFAP

-578 CDALEAHA
+578 CDVIEAHA

-609 LLRWSDNPKH
+609 LIRWSDNPKH

-653 PGDGI
+653 PNDGI

-667 RAKERALSMAKDY
+667 RAKERALSMVKDY
-680 TPPEP
+680 MPPEP
-685 RALRLPGPS
+685 RELQLPGPS
-694 GEAAMTLVLNDFRRA
+694 GETAMTLVLNDFRRA
-709 GKATEHD
+709 GKATDHD

-727 AGGKVDPTDTLTED
+727 AGGKVDPTETLTED
-741 KVLGLE
+741 KLLNLE
-747 RTAIVSLLRTSPTL
+747 RAAIVSLLRTSPTL

>member
-1 MSVIGKVA
+1 MSLIKKVA

-20 AAQAAN
+20 AAQVAN
-26 AGLEVILL
+26 AGLDVVLL
-34 DIVANEGADRNSVAA
+34 DIVGKDQDRSGVAKS
-49 EAVERMRKTNPAPL
+49 AVQRMLKTSPAPL
-63 MHPRNAARIRPG
+63 MHARNAKRIQAG
-75 NLEDHLDWLSDCDLV
+75 NIEDHLEWLSDCDLI
-90 IEVVLENLEIKR
+90 IEVVLENLEIKQA
-102 DLYRKID
+102 LYRRIND
-109 THRRA
+109 HRKPGS
-114 DCIVTSNTSTIPL
+114 IVTSNTSTIPL
-127 DHLVADMPEGFR
+127 KNLVEGMPDDFR
-139 QHFAVTHFFNPP
+139 RHFAVTHFFNPP
-151 RYMRLLELVGGPD
+151 RYMRLLELVAGPD
-164 TQAEVISSLRDFGD
+164 TSSQVISALRDFGD
-178 QLLGKSVVDCK
+178 RALGKAVVDCK

-250 VERSMLSLLPE
+250 VEQSMLSLLPQD
-261 NDMYRNIHRRSE
+261 DMYRDIHRPSA
-273 FIEKMIADGYTGR
+273 FIEKMIAGGLTGR
-286 KGKGGFYRLNRSDG
+286 KGKGGFYRLNRAG
-300 GKVKEALDLVTGEYH
+300 GQKVKEALDLNTAEY
-315 RASKPTL
+315 RPTETAFL
-322 ESVEAARAGL
+322 ESVEAARGGL
-332 RKLVDHPDRGGQY
+332 RALVEHPDKGGRY

-356 AASLVPEIADNIH
+356 AASLVPEIADDISS
-369 AVDEAMKNGYAWKWG
+369 VDDAMKNGYAWKWG
-384 PFELIDKLGARWFA
+384 PFELIDKIGAAWFA
-398 ERLAAEGMAVPTLL
+398 ERLAAEGMAVPKLL
-412 EKVGD
+412 QQVGA
-417 GSFYRIEGGQLQY
+417 GSFYRVQDGQLQQ
-430 FGTDGS
+430 FGTDGA
-436 YHDVKRAEGVL
+436 YHDIERPEGVL
-447 LLSDIKRSSERVA
+447 LLSDIKRASKSIA

-470 GDKVIC
+470 GDQVLC

-488 GIMMMASQALK
+488 GIMAMAGKALK
-499 IIPAQ
+499 IIPEK
-504 GYEALV
+504 GYRALV

-537 KITESVKQGQDVYK
+537 KITESVKQGQEVYK
-551 NLKFAP
+551 KLKFAP
-557 FPVIGAPSGMA
+557 FPVVGAPSGMA

-578 CDALEAHA
+578 CDAIEAHA

-609 LLRWSDNPKH
+609 LIRWSNNKRHPQ
-619 AKGPMPAVSKVF
+619 GPMPAVTKVF

-647 SLLYLR
+647 ALLFLR
-653 PGDGI
+653 ESDGI

-667 RAKERALSMAKDY
+667 SAKARALSMAEAY
-680 TPPEP
+680 SPPEP
-685 RALRLPGPS
+685 QELRLPGPS

-709 GKATEHD
+709 GKATAHD

-727 AGGKVDPTDTLTED
+727 AGGKVDPTETLSED
-741 KVLGLE
+741 KILNLE
-747 RTAIVSLLRTSPTL
+747 RSAIVSLLRTSPTL

>member
-1 MSVIGKVA
+1 MPSIQKVA

-26 AGLEVILL
+26 AGLEVVLL
-34 DIVANEGADRNSVAA
+34 DIVAEGSDRDAVARGA
-49 EAVERMRKTNPAPL
+49 IQRMRKTNPAPL

-75 NLEDHLDWLSDCDLV
+75 NLDDHLDWLADCDLV
-90 IEVVLENLEIKR
+90 IEVVLENLEIKK
-102 DLYRKID
+102 DLYQKVNA
-109 THRRA
+109 HRRS

-127 DHLVADMPEGFR
+127 DHLVADMSEDFR
-139 QHFAVTHFFNPP
+139 EYFAVTHFFNPP
-151 RYMRLLELVGGPD
+151 RYMRLLELVAGSD
-164 TQAEVISSLRDFGD
+164 TRAEVITALRDFGD
-178 QLLGKSVVDCK
+178 RLLGKSVVDCK

-195 ANRIGILWMGVAV
+195 ANRIGILWMGVSV

-261 NDMYRNIHRRSE
+261 GDMYRDIHRRSE

-286 KGKGGFYRLNRSDG
+286 KGKGGFYRLDRSGG
-300 GKVKEALDLVTGEYH
+300 GKIKEALDLSSGEYH
-315 RASKPTL
+315 RAKTPTL
-322 ESVEAARAGL
+322 ESVEAARGGL
-332 RKLVDHPDRGGQY
+332 RALVEHPDHGGQY

-356 AASLVPEIADNIH
+356 AAALVPEIADDIH

-384 PFELIDKLGARWFA
+384 PFELIDKLGPRWFA
-398 ERLAAEGMAVPTLL
+398 ERLAAEGMAVPSLL

-417 GSFYRIEGGQLQY
+417 SNFYRTENGRLQY
-430 FGTDGS
+430 FGTDGA
-436 YHDVKRAEGVL
+436 YHNVERADGVL
-447 LLSDIKRSSERVA
+447 LLSDIKRSSDRIA
-460 GNGSASLWDI
+460 GNASASLWDI
-470 GDKVIC
+470 GDKVLC

-488 GIMMMASQALK
+488 GIMMMAANAMK
-499 IIPAQ
+499 MIPAQ

-537 KITESVKQGQDVYK
+537 KITESVKQGQDIYK
-551 NLKFAP
+551 KLKFAP

-578 CDALEAHA
+578 CDAIEAHA

-647 SLLYLR
+647 ALLYLR
-653 PGDGI
+653 PNDGI

-667 RAKERALSMAKDY
+667 RAKERALSMVKDY
-680 TPPEP
+680 APPEP
-685 RALRLPGPS
+685 RELQLPGPS
-694 GEAAMTLVLNDFRRA
+694 GEAAMTLVLDDFRRA
-709 GKATEHD
+709 GKATDHD

-727 AGGKVDPTDTLTED
+727 AGGKVDPTETLTED
-741 KVLGLE
+741 KLLNLE
-747 RTAIVSLLRTSPTL
+747 RAAIVSLLRTSPTL

>member
-1 MSVIGKVA
+1 MPSIQKVA

-20 AAQAAN
+20 AAQIAN

-34 DIVANEGADRNSVAA
+34 DIVAEGSDRDAVARGA
-49 EAVERMRKTNPAPL
+49 IQRMRKTNPAPL
-63 MHPRNAARIRPG
+63 MHPRNAGRIRPG
-75 NLEDHLDWLSDCDLV
+75 NLDDHLDWLADCDLV
-90 IEVVLENLEIKR
+90 IEAVLENLEIKK
-102 DLYRKID
+102 DLYQKVD
-109 THRRA
+109 AHRRS

-127 DHLVADMPEGFR
+127 DHLVADMPEDFR
-139 QHFAVTHFFNPP
+139 EHFAVTHFFNPP
-151 RYMRLLELVGGPD
+151 RYMRLLELVAGSVTRAG
-164 TQAEVISSLRDFGD
+164 VITALRDFGD
-178 QLLGKSVVDCK
+178 RLLGKSVVDCK

-220 ADAVIGKPM
+220 ADAIIGKPM

-250 VERSMLSLLPE
+250 VERSMLSLLPKG
-261 NDMYRNIHRRSE
+261 DMYRDIHRRSE

-286 KGKGGFYRLNRSDG
+286 KGKGGFYRLNRSGG
-300 GKVKEALDLVTGEYH
+300 GKIKEALDLSSGEYH
-315 RASKPTL
+315 RAKTPTL
-322 ESVEAARAGL
+322 ESVEAARGGL
-332 RKLVDHPDRGGQY
+332 RALVEHPDHGGQY

-356 AASLVPEIADNIH
+356 AAALVPEIADDIH

-384 PFELIDKLGARWFA
+384 PFELIDKLGPRWFA
-398 ERLAAEGMAVPTLL
+398 ERLAGEGMVVPPLL

-417 GSFYRIEGGQLQY
+417 SSFYRTENGRLQY
-430 FGTDGS
+430 FGTDGA
-436 YHDVKRAEGVL
+436 YHNVERADGVL
-447 LLSDIKRSSERVA
+447 LLSDIKRSSDRIA
-460 GNGSASLWDI
+460 GNASASLWDI
-470 GDKVIC
+470 GDKVLC

-488 GIMMMASQALK
+488 GIMTMTANAMK
-499 IIPAQ
+499 MIPAQ

-537 KITESVKQGQDVYK
+537 KITESVKQGQDIYK
-551 NLKFAP
+551 KLKFAP

-578 CDALEAHA
+578 CDVIEAHA

-653 PGDGI
+653 PNDGI

-667 RAKERALSMAKDY
+667 RAKERALSMVKDY
-680 TPPEP
+680 MPPEP
-685 RALRLPGPS
+685 RELQLPGPS
-694 GEAAMTLVLNDFRRA
+694 GETAMTLVLNDFRRA
-709 GKATEHD
+709 GKATDHD

-727 AGGKVDPTDTLTED
+727 AGGKVDPTETLTED
-741 KVLGLE
+741 KLLNLE
-747 RTAIVSLLRTSPTL
+747 RAAIVSLLRTSPTL

>member
-1 MSVIGKVA
+1 MPSIQKVA

-20 AAQAAN
+20 AAQIAN

-34 DIVANEGADRNSVAA
+34 DIVAEGSDRDAVARGA
-49 EAVERMRKTNPAPL
+49 IQRMRKTNPAPL
-63 MHPRNAARIRPG
+63 MHPRNAGRIRPG
-75 NLEDHLDWLSDCDLV
+75 NLDDHLDWLADCDLV
-90 IEVVLENLEIKR
+90 IEAVLENLEIKK
-102 DLYRKID
+102 DLYQKVD
-109 THRRA
+109 AHRRS

-127 DHLVADMPEGFR
+127 DHLVADMPEDFR
-139 QHFAVTHFFNPP
+139 EHFAVTHFFNPP
-151 RYMRLLELVGGPD
+151 RYMRLLELVAGSVTRAG
-164 TQAEVISSLRDFGD
+164 VITALRDFGD
-178 QLLGKSVVDCK
+178 RLLGKSVVDCK

-220 ADAVIGKPM
+220 ADAIIGKPM

-250 VERSMLSLLPE
+250 VERSMLSLLPKG
-261 NDMYRNIHRRSE
+261 DMYRDIHRRSE

-286 KGKGGFYRLNRSDG
+286 KGKGGFYRLNRSGG
-300 GKVKEALDLVTGEYH
+300 GKIKEALDLSSGEYH
-315 RASKPTL
+315 RAKTPTL
-322 ESVEAARAGL
+322 ESVEAARGGL
-332 RKLVDHPDRGGQY
+332 RALVEHPDHGGQY

-356 AASLVPEIADNIH
+356 AAALVPEIADDIH

-384 PFELIDKLGARWFA
+384 PFELIDKLGPRWFA
-398 ERLAAEGMAVPTLL
+398 ERLAAEGMVVPPLL

-417 GSFYRIEGGQLQY
+417 SSFYRTENGRLQY
-430 FGTDGS
+430 FGTDGA
-436 YHDVKRAEGVL
+436 YHNVERADGVL
-447 LLSDIKRSSERVA
+447 LLSDIKRSSDRIA
-460 GNGSASLWDI
+460 GNASASLWDI
-470 GDKVIC
+470 GDKVLC

-488 GIMMMASQALK
+488 GIMTMTANAMK
-499 IIPAQ
+499 MIPAQ

-537 KITESVKQGQDVYK
+537 KITESVKQGQDIYK
-551 NLKFAP
+551 KLKFAP

-578 CDALEAHA
+578 CDVIEAHA

-653 PGDGI
+653 PNDGI

-667 RAKERALSMAKDY
+667 RAKERALSMVKDY
-680 TPPEP
+680 MPPEP
-685 RALRLPGPS
+685 RELQLPGPS
-694 GEAAMTLVLNDFRRA
+694 GETAMTLVLNDFRRA
-709 GKATEHD
+709 GKATDHD

-727 AGGKVDPTDTLTED
+727 AGGKVDPTETLTED
-741 KVLGLE
+741 KLLNLE
-747 RTAIVSLLRTSPTL
+747 RAAIVSLLRTSPTL

>member
-1 MSVIGKVA
+1 MPSIQKVA

-26 AGLEVILL
+26 AGLEVVLL
-34 DIVANEGADRNSVAA
+34 DIVAQEGSDRDAVAKGA
-49 EAVERMRKTNPAPL
+49 IQRMRKTNPAPL

-75 NLEDHLDWLSDCDLV
+75 NLDDHLDWLADCDLV
-90 IEVVLENLEIKR
+90 IEAVLENLEIKK
-102 DLYRKID
+102 DLYQKVD
-109 THRRA
+109 AHRRA
-114 DCIVTSNTSTIPL
+114 GCIVTSNTSTIPL
-127 DHLVADMPEGFR
+127 DHLVADMPEDFR

-151 RYMRLLELVGGPD
+151 RYMRLLELVAGPD
-164 TQAEVISSLRDFGD
+164 TQAEVITALRYFGD
-178 QLLGKSVVDCK
+178 RLLGKSVVDCK

-195 ANRIGILWMGVAV
+195 ANRIGILWMGVSV

-250 VERSMLSLLPE
+250 VEQSMLSLLPE
-261 NDMYRNIHRRSE
+261 GDMYRDIHRRSE
-273 FIEKMIADGYTGR
+273 FIEKMIAEGYTGR
-286 KGKGGFYRLNRSDG
+286 KGKGGFYRLNRSSG
-300 GKVKEALDLVTGEYH
+300 EKIKEALDLSSGEYH
-315 RASKPTL
+315 PANKPVL
-322 ESVEAARAGL
+322 ESVEAARSGL
-332 RKLVDHPDRGGQY
+332 RALVEHPDRGGRY

-356 AASLVPEIADNIH
+356 AAALVPEIADDIH

-384 PFELIDKLGARWFA
+384 PFELIDKLGPRWFA
-398 ERLAAEGMAVPTLL
+398 ERLAAEGMAVPPLL

-417 GSFYRIEGGQLQY
+417 DSFYRTQDGRLQY
-430 FGTDGS
+430 FGTDGA
-436 YHDVKRAEGVL
+436 YHNVERADGVV

-460 GNGSASLWDI
+460 GNASASLWDI
-470 GDKVIC
+470 GDKVLC

-488 GIMMMASQALK
+488 GIMMMAANALK

-537 KITESVKQGQDVYK
+537 KITESVKQGQDIYK
-551 NLKFAP
+551 KLKFAP
-557 FPVIGAPSGMA
+557 FPVVGAPSGMA

-578 CDALEAHA
+578 CDAIEAHA

-619 AKGPMPAVSKVF
+619 ANGPMPAVSKVF

-647 SLLYLR
+647 ALLYLR
-653 PGDGI
+653 PSDSI

-667 RAKERALSMAKDY
+667 HAKERALSMVKGY

-685 RALRLPGPS
+685 RELQLPGPS

-709 GKATEHD
+709 GKATDHD

-727 AGGKVDPTDTLTED
+727 AGGKVDPTETLTED
-741 KVLGLE
+741 KLLNLE
-747 RTAIVSLLRTSPTL
+747 RAAIVSLLRTAPTL

>member
-1 MSVIGKVA
+1 MPSIQKVA

-26 AGLEVILL
+26 AGLEVVLL
-34 DIVANEGADRNSVAA
+34 DIVAEGADRDAVARGA
-49 EAVERMRKTNPAPL
+49 IQRMRKTNPAPL
-63 MHPRNAARIRPG
+63 MHPRNAARIRAG
-75 NLEDHLDWLSDCDLV
+75 NLDDHLDWLADCDLV
-90 IEVVLENLEIKR
+90 IEAVLENLEIKK
-102 DLYRKID
+102 DLYQKVNA
-109 THRRA
+109 HRRS

-127 DHLVADMPEGFR
+127 DHLVADMSEDFR
-139 QHFAVTHFFNPP
+139 EYFAVTHFFNPP
-151 RYMRLLELVGGPD
+151 RYMRLLELVAGSD
-164 TQAEVISSLRDFGD
+164 TRAEVITALREFGD

-195 ANRIGILWMGVAV
+195 ANRIGILWMGVSV

-261 NDMYRNIHRRSE
+261 GDMYRDIHRRSE

-286 KGKGGFYRLNRSDG
+286 KGKGGFYRLNRSGG
-300 GKVKEALDLVTGEYH
+300 GKIKEALDLSSGEYH
-315 RASKPTL
+315 RAKTPTL
-322 ESVEAARAGL
+322 ESVEAARGGL
-332 RKLVDHPDRGGQY
+332 RALVEHPDHGGQY

-356 AASLVPEIADNIH
+356 AAALVPEIADDIH

-384 PFELIDKLGARWFA
+384 PFELIDKLGPRWFA
-398 ERLAAEGMAVPTLL
+398 ERLAAEGMVVPPLL

-417 GSFYRIEGGQLQY
+417 SSFYRTENGRLQY
-430 FGTDGS
+430 FGTDGA
-436 YHDVKRAEGVL
+436 YHNVERADGVL
-447 LLSDIKRSSERVA
+447 LLSDIKRSSDRIA
-460 GNGSASLWDI
+460 GNASASLWDI
-470 GDKVIC
+470 GDKVLC

-488 GIMMMASQALK
+488 GIMTMTANAMK
-499 IIPAQ
+499 MIPAQ

-537 KITESVKQGQDVYK
+537 KITESVKQGQDIYK
-551 NLKFAP
+551 KLKFAP

-578 CDALEAHA
+578 CDVIEAHA

-609 LLRWSDNPKH
+609 LIRWSDNPKH

-653 PGDGI
+653 PNDGI

-667 RAKERALSMAKDY
+667 RAKERALSMVKDY
-680 TPPEP
+680 MPPEP
-685 RALRLPGPS
+685 RELQLPGPS
-694 GEAAMTLVLNDFRRA
+694 GETAMTLVLNDFRRA
-709 GKATEHD
+709 GKATDHD

-727 AGGKVDPTDTLTED
+727 AGGKVDPTETLTED
-741 KVLGLE
+741 KLLNLE
-747 RTAIVSLLRTSPTL
+747 RAAIVSLLRTSPTL